1 MFNKKLRVLSNFAIS
16 LGYQKSNKIFDFGK
30 KKFKMKHLKRIHTLP
45 MKLYF
50 SYLEVMQPTPKLLTN
65 FSKLFIQILISK
77 QHFEFNQTLV
87 VEGNAPAVR
96 KYLLLPSFVNFGR
109 QQTIKVL
116 RSAFFLNKF
125 CNEVEVLIIFYFEAL
140 LDEMET
146 DQFVRPESCRLVG

>member
-1 MFNKKLRVLSNFAIS
+1 
-16 LGYQKSNKIFDFGK
+16 
-30 KKFKMKHLKRIHTLP
+30 MKHLKRIHTLP

-96 KYLLLPSFVNFGR
+96 KYLLLPSFVNLRKILLQMGVVISTT
-109 QQTIKVL
+109 QTTELLERKFNEMFTCFTVGT
-116 RSAFFLNKF
+116 SAFCTKASGKGSNFSRQGDNSPD
-125 CNEVEVLIIFYFEAL
+125 VRIG
-140 LDEMET
+140 
-146 DQFVRPESCRLVG
+146 QFPSHPAKLQRSRI